1 MPPGLWRVLLAE
13 RCLTRLAHGVTTTIE
28 DAYRAVDAIDRRA
41 RFLTRTYN
49 TLFLSICGFA
59 GVEVALFK
67 SGLAERIASVLL
79 GGSWL
84 IVLGAFMLV
93 SWFGSR
99 VAARSES
106 MGAQI
111 GALSLYVVAEAIVF
125 VPLLYMADA
134 YAPGAIQS
142 AALVTIVAFAGL
154 TAIAWQTKK
163 DFSFLGGM
171 LRWGGIL
178 ALVLIGA
185 SVVFGFQLG
194 TFFSVAMVG
203 FAGAAILYDTSNIL
217 REYPED
223 RYISAALQLFASVA
237 LMFWYVL
244 RIFMGSRR

>member
-1 MPPGLWRVLLAE
+1 M
-13 RCLTRLAHGVTTTIE
+13 TTLSE
-28 DAYRAVDAIDRRA
+28 NAYRAIGASDDRA

-49 TLFLSICGFA
+49 TLFLAICGFA
-59 GVEVALFK
+59 GVEVALFQ
-67 SGLAERIASVLL
+67 SGLAETIARVLL

-84 IVLGAFMLV
+84 IVLGGFMLV

-106 MGAQI
+106 VAAQI
-111 GALSLYVVAEAIVF
+111 AALSVYVLAQAIIF
-125 VPLLYMADA
+125 VPLLYVADA

-142 AALVTIVAFAGL
+142 AALVTIVGFAGL

-163 DFSFLGGM
+163 DFSFLGGL
-171 LRWGGIL
+171 LRWGGVL
-178 ALVLIGA
+178 ALVLIVA
-185 SVVFGFQLG
+185 SVVFGFELG

-244 RIFMGSRR
+244 RIFMGDRR